1 MKLFESFQIRSFKEL
16 FVGLIK
22 FLYLRANLIFYVKKS
37 TIVLLGTVFV
47 VLIACS
53 VQPVVADHLEPGD
66 GIYKDVRNVNLV
78 TTTQDSKWQVNLLII
93 LRTGDGQLINVTES
107 TAYAAYVPHQITD
120 HVFDTLMG
128 EKEIVTIDD
137 IKYEKVQYT
146 YTPTL
151 EHRFMGLYPIFS
163 ENYDLEFKSTPEAR
177 EKMHE
182 HKDFSMWKIHY
193 CATFEGHGF
202 SCIPIFQ
209 DLVPTMTLEP
219 TDVITQHWTILREL
233 D

>member
-1 MKLFESFQIRSFKEL
+1 M
-16 FVGLIK
+16 
-22 FLYLRANLIFYVKKS
+22 KKS

-53 VQPVVADHLEPGD
+53 VQSVVADHLEPGD
-66 GIYKDVRNVNLV
+66 GIYKDVSDVNLV

-107 TAYAAYVPHQITD
+107 TANAAYIPHRITD

-128 EKEIVTIDD
+128 EKEIITIDNT
-137 IKYEKVQYT
+137 KYEKVQYT
-146 YTPTL
+146 FTPAL

-163 ENYDLEFKSTPEAR
+163 ENYDLEFESTPESR
-177 EKMHE
+177 ELMHK

-209 DLVPTMTLEP
+209 DLVPTMTLEEH
-219 TDVITQHWTILREL
+219 DIITHQWTILRAL
-233 D
+233 N

>member
-1 MKLFESFQIRSFKEL
+1 MVLSSII
-16 FVGLIK
+16 FVILI
-22 FLYLRANLIFYVKKS
+22 
-37 TIVLLGTVFV
+37 G
-47 VLIACS
+47 CS
-53 VQPVVADHLEPGD
+53 IQSVIADHSEPGD
-66 GIYKDVRNVNLV
+66 GIYADYSDVNLE
-78 TTTQDSKWQVNLLII
+78 TTQDSKWKVNFQLII
-93 LRTGDGQLINVTES
+93 RTGDGQLINVTES
-107 TAYAAYVPHQITD
+107 TANAAYIPHRITD

-128 EKEIVTIDD
+128 EKEIITIDN

-163 ENYDLEFKSTPEAR
+163 EYYDVEFESTPEAR
-177 EKMHE
+177 EQMHK

-219 TDVITQHWTILREL
+219 RDVVTHQWTILRIL
-233 D
+233 N

>member
-1 MKLFESFQIRSFKEL
+1 MHYVR
-16 FVGLIK
+16 K
-22 FLYLRANLIFYVKKS
+22 F
-37 TIVLLGTVFV
+37 TIVLSAIFITF
-47 VLIACS
+47 IAYSGQS
-53 VQPVVADHLEPGD
+53 VIADHDEPGD
-66 GIYKDVRNVNLV
+66 GIYKSVSDVNLV

-107 TAYAAYVPHQITD
+107 TANAAYVPHQITD

-163 ENYDLEFKSTPEAR
+163 EDYDLEFESTPEAR
-177 EKMHE
+177 EKMRE
-182 HKDFSMWKIHY
+182 QKDFSMWKIHY

-209 DLVPTMTLEP
+209 DLVPTMTLE
-219 TDVITQHWTILREL
+219 TRDVISQKWTILRIL
-233 D
+233 N

>member
-1 MKLFESFQIRSFKEL
+1 MA
-16 FVGLIK
+16 LI
-22 FLYLRANLIFYVKKS
+22 V
-37 TIVLLGTVFV
+37 
-47 VLIACS
+47 CS
-53 VQPVVADHLEPGD
+53 VQPVVADHVEPG
-66 GIYKDVRNVNLV
+66 GIYKNYGDVNLV
-78 TTTQDSKWQVNLLII
+78 TTTQESKWQVNLQII
-93 LRTGDGQLINVTES
+93 LRTADGQLINVTES
-107 TAYAAYVPHQITD
+107 TASAAYIPHKITD

-128 EKEIVTIDD
+128 EKEIITIDNT
-137 IKYEKVQYT
+137 KYEKVQYR

-209 DLVPTMTLEP
+209 DLVPTMTLA
-219 TDVITQHWTILREL
+219 QHDIVTHQWTILRAL
-233 D
+233 N

>member
-1 MKLFESFQIRSFKEL
+1 
-16 FVGLIK
+16 
-22 FLYLRANLIFYVKKS
+22 VKKS

-53 VQPVVADHLEPGD
+53 VQSVVADHLEPGD
-66 GIYKDVRNVNLV
+66 GIYKDVSDVNLV

-107 TAYAAYVPHQITD
+107 TANAAYIPHRITD

-128 EKEIVTIDD
+128 EKEIITIDNT
-137 IKYEKVQYT
+137 KYEKVQYT
-146 YTPTL
+146 FTPAL

-163 ENYDLEFKSTPEAR
+163 ENYDLEFESTPESR
-177 EKMHE
+177 ELMHK

-209 DLVPTMTLEP
+209 DLVPTMTLEEH
-219 TDVITQHWTILREL
+219 DIITHQWTILRAL
-233 D
+233 N

>member
-1 MKLFESFQIRSFKEL
+1 MLYVR
-16 FVGLIK
+16 K
-22 FLYLRANLIFYVKKS
+22 F
-37 TIVLLGTVFV
+37 TIVLLSAIFLT
-47 VLIACS
+47 LISYSAQS
-53 VQPVVADHLEPGD
+53 VAADHVESGD
-66 GIYKDVRNVNLV
+66 GVYKNFGDVNIVP
-78 TTTQDSKWQVNLLII
+78 TKDSKYKIHLQLI
-93 LRTGDGQLINVTES
+93 LRTNDGQLINITES
-107 TAYAAYVPHQITD
+107 SRSGAYIPHAITD

-128 EKEIVTIDD
+128 KKEIITIDNV
-137 IKYEKVQYT
+137 KYEKVQYR

-209 DLVPTMTLEP
+209 DLVPNMTLEP
-219 TDVITQHWTILREL
+219 RDIITHQWTILRIL
-233 D
+233 N

>member
-1 MKLFESFQIRSFKEL
+1 M
-16 FVGLIK
+16 
-22 FLYLRANLIFYVKKS
+22 KKS
-37 TIVLLGTVFV
+37 TV
-47 VLIACS
+47 VLSSIVFAILIGCS
-53 VQPVVADHLEPGD
+53 VQSVAADHVEPG
-66 GIYKDVRNVNLV
+66 GIYKNYGDVNLV
-78 TTTQDSKWQVNLLII
+78 TTTQESKWEINLQVII
-93 LRTGDGQLINVTES
+93 RTSDGQLINVTES
-107 TAYAAYVPHQITD
+107 TASAAYIPHKITD

-128 EKEIVTIDD
+128 EKEIVTIDNT
-137 IKYEKVQYT
+137 KYEKVQYR

-209 DLVPTMTLEP
+209 DLVPTMTLEEH
-219 TDVITQHWTILREL
+219 DIITHKWTILRIL
-233 D
+233 N

>member
-1 MKLFESFQIRSFKEL
+1 MLYVR
-16 FVGLIK
+16 K
-22 FLYLRANLIFYVKKS
+22 F
-37 TIVLLGTVFV
+37 TIVLLSAIFLT
-47 VLIACS
+47 LISYSAQS
-53 VQPVVADHLEPGD
+53 VAADHVEPGG
-66 GIYKDVRNVNLV
+66 GIYKNFGDVNIVP
-78 TTTQDSKWQVNLLII
+78 TKDSKYKTHLQLV
-93 LRTGDGQLINVTES
+93 LRTNDGQLINITES
-107 TAYAAYVPHQITD
+107 SRSAAYIPHAITD

-128 EKEIVTIDD
+128 KKEIITIDNVM
-137 IKYEKVQYT
+137 YEKVQYR

-209 DLVPTMTLEP
+209 DLVPTMTLAQH
-219 TDVITQHWTILREL
+219 DIVTQQWTILRIL
-233 D
+233 N